1 MNKAELLHV
10 SINAL
15 APQNRR
21 HPVYPERSK
30 NHRSLMHFKQWLEAQ
45 VKVRE

>member
-1 MNKAELLHV
+1 MNKAELLLV

-21 HPVYPERSK
+21 HSVYPERSK
-30 NHRSLMHFKQWLEAQ
+30 NNRGLMHFKQWLEAQ
-45 VKVRE
+45 VKVKE